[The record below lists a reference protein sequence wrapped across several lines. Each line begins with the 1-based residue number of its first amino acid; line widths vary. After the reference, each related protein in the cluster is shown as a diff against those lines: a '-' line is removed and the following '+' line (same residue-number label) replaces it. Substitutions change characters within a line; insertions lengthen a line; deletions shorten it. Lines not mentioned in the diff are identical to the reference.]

1 MRYESQLTLE
11 STTRPGVRLTIRR
24 MSFERRLELARSIR
38 DLANRVDYLAA
49 GCDSRE
55 KMTAAVLAREVDGI
69 YLRWGLAG
77 IEGLEVD
84 GSPASP
90 EIMLRDGPE
99 DLVNEALCAI
109 RAQCGL
115 TEEERKN

>member
-1 MRYESQLTLE
+1 MRYESQFTLD
-11 STTRPGVRLTIRR
+11 STVLPGVRLRIRR

-38 DLANRVDYLAA
+38 DLANRIEFLEA
-49 GCDSRE
+49 GSNPRE

-77 IEGLEVD
+77 IDGLEVD
-84 GSPASP
+84 GARASP
-90 EIMLRDGPE
+90 EAVLKDGPE
-99 DLVNEALCAI
+99 ELVNEALCAI

-115 TEEERKN
+115 TEDERKN